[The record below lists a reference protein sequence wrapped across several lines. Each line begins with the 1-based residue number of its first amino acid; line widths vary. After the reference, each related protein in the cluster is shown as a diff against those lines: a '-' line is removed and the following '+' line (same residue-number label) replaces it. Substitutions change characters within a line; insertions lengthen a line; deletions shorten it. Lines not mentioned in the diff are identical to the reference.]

1 MPLLRISGILFLGIG
16 TYLLQIFKTILGIIS
31 FVRAQMQ
38 NEALNLQHVLQLR
51 SLVGSIMITHTP
63 FCQQRYVIE

>member
-38 NEALNLQHVLQLR
+38 NEALILQHVLQLR
-51 SLVGSIMITHTP
+51 SLVGSIMITYTP